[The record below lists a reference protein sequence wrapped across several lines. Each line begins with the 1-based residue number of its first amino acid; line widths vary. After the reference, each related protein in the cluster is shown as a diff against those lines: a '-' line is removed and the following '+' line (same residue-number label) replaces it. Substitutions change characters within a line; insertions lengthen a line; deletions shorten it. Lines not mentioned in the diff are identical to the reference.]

1 MNTLY
6 RFHLAVETPDG
17 KLHRQALN
25 VEAFKREP
33 MPFRPIDRCDDAITA
48 MLASGHTPMMAARID
63 SERKQLAQQIAD
75 QLAEGILDAIKAQ
88 DTINGYPQQ

>member
-6 RFHLAVETPDG
+6 LFHLAVETPDG

-33 MPFRPIDRCDDAITA
+33 MPFRPIDRCDSAVVA
-48 MLASGHTPMMAARID
+48 MMASGHTPTMASRID
-63 SERKQLAQQIAD
+63 SERKQLAQQIAAKLTD
-75 QLAEGILDAIKAQ
+75 GILDAIKAQ
-88 DTINGYPQQ
+88 DTINGYQQ